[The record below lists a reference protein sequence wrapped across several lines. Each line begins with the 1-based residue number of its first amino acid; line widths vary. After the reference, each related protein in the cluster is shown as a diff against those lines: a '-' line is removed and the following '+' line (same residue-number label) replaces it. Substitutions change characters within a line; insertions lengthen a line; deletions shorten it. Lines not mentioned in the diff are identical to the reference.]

1 MHSVIFWFRNDLR
14 LQDQAALQQAVAH
27 AERHGQR
34 LLIVYVH
41 DPAQDDNT
49 AWGFRRMGPHR
60 RRFLAETL
68 HDLSAS
74 LQALGQNLVLF
85 QGEPHEVLSTLALRV
100 NASAIYAEEIAA
112 PEEQAQVQGLKEA
125 LKQALKEAPKQALT
139 QPMTVHTVWQS
150 SLLAPEALPFAVADM
165 PQIFTTFRQRIEAVG
180 LQPLPPLAAPRTL
193 PPAPDVMPLPDQ
205 LPGWRESPW
214 ALLGLDDDIA
224 HEVAADLRTEV
235 STRPLKDD
243 EHSHFKGGESHAL
256 AHLHHYLTPPW
267 PDRYKQTRNALQGL
281 HISSHWSP
289 GLATGAVSARTVWAA
304 LHAYEQQHGAN
315 DGTYWLWF
323 ELLWRDNFRFLHLQH
338 GRQLYA
344 ARGLSSLPRPK
355 HFPKDFQRWCDGNT
369 GEPIVDAGMR
379 ELVSTGYTSNRM
391 RQIVASYL
399 VHDLSCDWRAGAA
412 WFESQLIDYDIYSN
426 QGNWLYISGR
436 GTDPRAGRR
445 FNPTKQ
451 TQDHDP
457 QGRYRKQWLGA

>member
-1 MHSVIFWFRNDLR
+1 
-14 LQDQAALQQAVAH
+14 
-27 AERHGQR
+27 
-34 LLIVYVH
+34 
-41 DPAQDDNT
+41 
-49 AWGFRRMGPHR
+49 
-60 RRFLAETL
+60 
-68 HDLSAS
+68 
-74 LQALGQNLVLF
+74 
-85 QGEPHEVLSTLALRV
+85 
-100 NASAIYAEEIAA
+100 
-112 PEEQAQVQGLKEA
+112 
-125 LKQALKEAPKQALT
+125 
-139 QPMTVHTVWQS
+139 MTVHTVWQS

-165 PQIFTTFRQRIEAVG
+165 PQIFTTFRQRIEAAG

-193 PPAPDVMPLPDQ
+193 PPAPDVMPLPKEM
-205 LPGWRESPW
+205 PGWRENPW
-214 ALLGLDDDIA
+214 ALLGVTDDIA

-243 EHSHFKGGESHAL
+243 EHSHFKGGQSHAL
-256 AHLHHYLTPPW
+256 AHLQSYLTPPW

-281 HISSHWSP
+281 HTSSHWSP

-379 ELVSTGYTSNRM
+379 ELASTGYTSNRM

-412 WFESQLIDYDIYSN
+412 WFESQLIDFDIYSN

-457 QGRYRKQWLGA
+457 QGRYRRQWLGA